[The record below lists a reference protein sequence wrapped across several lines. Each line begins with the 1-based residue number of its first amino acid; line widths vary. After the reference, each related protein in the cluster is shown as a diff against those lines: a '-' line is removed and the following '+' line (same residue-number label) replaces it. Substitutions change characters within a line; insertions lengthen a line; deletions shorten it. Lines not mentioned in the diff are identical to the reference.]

1 MEWLITKSFIYY
13 LCIKAF
19 QKQEITNLKEDEV
32 SEIRKKNIG
41 IIFQSFYLIPNYS
54 AVEKTEGFFNRYGV
68 WAILIAAFTPIPY
81 KVFAILSGVLQLDM
95 KKFLIASLIGRGGRF
110 ITLGV
115 LIAMFGDDVRDF
127 LENEFQTITIL
138 GGAVLE
144 NGEIDWSNPSIRD
157 GGGLV
162 TLRIF
167 DCLKP
172 VISACNGPAV
182 GVGVTMQLAMD
193 IRLASEEARYG
204 FVFARRG
211 LVPEACSSWFLPKIV
226 GISQALEWVY
236 SGKVFPAEEALRGG
250 LVRSIHK
257 ADSLLEDAKE
267 IALEITK
274 NCAPVSVALSRQ
286 MLWKMAGAD
295 HPMEA
300 HKIDSR
306 GIFARG
312 RMQDAKEGVTSFL
325 EKREAK
331 FSDGIKDI
339 PDYYPWWDEKEYS

>member
-1 MEWLITKSFIYY
+1 MNFDTLLYDIEDNILTITLNRPDKLNAFNFQMQND
-13 LCIKAF
+13 LIKAF
-19 QKQEITNLKEDEV
+19 DEADKDDNV
-32 SEIRKKNIG
+32 KA
-41 IIFQSFYLIPNYS
+41 IIVTG
-54 AVEKTEGFFNRYGV
+54 A
-68 WAILIAAFTPIPY
+68 
-81 KVFAILSGVLQLDM
+81 
-95 KKFLIASLIGRGGRF
+95 GRGFCAGADLSAGARTF
-110 ITLGV
+110 D
-115 LIAMFGDDVRDF
+115 FESRDDRKDK
-127 LENEFQTITIL
+127 Q
-138 GGAVLE
+138 GAVLE

-236 SGKVFPAEEALRGG
+236 SGKVFPAQEALKGG

-257 ADSLLEDAKE
+257 ADSLLNDAKE

-312 RMQDAKEGVTSFL
+312 RMKDAKEGVTSFL
-325 EKREAK
+325 EKREAN
-331 FSDGIKDI
+331 FSDRIEDM

>member
-1 MEWLITKSFIYY
+1 MNFDTLLYDIEDNILTITLNRPDKLNAFNFQMQND
-13 LCIKAF
+13 LIKAF
-19 QKQEITNLKEDEV
+19 DEADKDDNV
-32 SEIRKKNIG
+32 KA
-41 IIFQSFYLIPNYS
+41 IIVTG
-54 AVEKTEGFFNRYGV
+54 A
-68 WAILIAAFTPIPY
+68 
-81 KVFAILSGVLQLDM
+81 
-95 KKFLIASLIGRGGRF
+95 GRGFCAGADLSAGARTF
-110 ITLGV
+110 D
-115 LIAMFGDDVRDF
+115 FESRDDRSDK
-127 LENEFQTITIL
+127 Q
-138 GGAVLE
+138 GAVLE
-144 NGEIDWSNPSIRD
+144 NGEIDWSSPSIRD

-236 SGKVFPAEEALRGG
+236 SGKVFPAEEALKGG

-257 ADSLLEDAKE
+257 ADDLLNDAKE

-325 EKREAK
+325 EKREAN
-331 FSDGIKDI
+331 FSDEIKDI

>member
-1 MEWLITKSFIYY
+1 MNFDTLLYDIEDNILTITLNRPDKLNAFNFQMQND
-13 LCIKAF
+13 LIKAF
-19 QKQEITNLKEDEV
+19 DEADKDDNV
-32 SEIRKKNIG
+32 KA
-41 IIFQSFYLIPNYS
+41 IIVTG
-54 AVEKTEGFFNRYGV
+54 A
-68 WAILIAAFTPIPY
+68 
-81 KVFAILSGVLQLDM
+81 
-95 KKFLIASLIGRGGRF
+95 GRGFCAGADLSAGARTF
-110 ITLGV
+110 D
-115 LIAMFGDDVRDF
+115 FESRDDRSDK
-127 LENEFQTITIL
+127 Q
-138 GGAVLE
+138 GAVLE
-144 NGEIDWSNPSIRD
+144 NGEIDWSNPGIRD

-182 GVGVTMQLAMD
+182 GVGITMQLAMD

-236 SGKVFPAEEALRGG
+236 SGKVFPAEEALKGG

-257 ADSLLEDAKE
+257 ADDLLNDAKE

-325 EKREAK
+325 EKREAN
-331 FSDGIKDI
+331 FSDGIEDL

>member
-1 MEWLITKSFIYY
+1 MNFDTLLYDIEDNILTITLNRPDKLNAFNFQMQND
-13 LCIKAF
+13 LIKAF
-19 QKQEITNLKEDEV
+19 DEADKDDNV
-32 SEIRKKNIG
+32 KA
-41 IIFQSFYLIPNYS
+41 IIVTG
-54 AVEKTEGFFNRYGV
+54 A
-68 WAILIAAFTPIPY
+68 
-81 KVFAILSGVLQLDM
+81 
-95 KKFLIASLIGRGGRF
+95 GRGFCAGADLSAGARTF
-110 ITLGV
+110 D
-115 LIAMFGDDVRDF
+115 FESRDDRSDK
-127 LENEFQTITIL
+127 Q
-138 GGAVLE
+138 GAVLE

-325 EKREAK
+325 EKREAN
-331 FSDGIKDI
+331 FSDGIEDI

>member
-1 MEWLITKSFIYY
+1 MNFDTLLYDIEDNILTITLNRPDKLNAFNFQMQND
-13 LCIKAF
+13 LIKAF
-19 QKQEITNLKEDEV
+19 DEADKDDNV
-32 SEIRKKNIG
+32 KA
-41 IIFQSFYLIPNYS
+41 IIVTG
-54 AVEKTEGFFNRYGV
+54 A
-68 WAILIAAFTPIPY
+68 
-81 KVFAILSGVLQLDM
+81 
-95 KKFLIASLIGRGGRF
+95 GRGFCAGADLSAGARTF
-110 ITLGV
+110 D
-115 LIAMFGDDVRDF
+115 FESRDDRSDK
-127 LENEFQTITIL
+127 Q
-138 GGAVLE
+138 GAVLE

-236 SGKVFPAEEALRGG
+236 SGKVFPAEEALKGG

-257 ADSLLEDAKE
+257 ADDLLNDAKE

-325 EKREAK
+325 EKREAN
-331 FSDGIKDI
+331 FSDGIEDI

>member
-1 MEWLITKSFIYY
+1 MNFDTLLYDIEDNILTITLNRPDKLNAFNFQMQND
-13 LCIKAF
+13 LIKAF
-19 QKQEITNLKEDEV
+19 DEADKDDNV
-32 SEIRKKNIG
+32 KA
-41 IIFQSFYLIPNYS
+41 IIVTG
-54 AVEKTEGFFNRYGV
+54 A
-68 WAILIAAFTPIPY
+68 
-81 KVFAILSGVLQLDM
+81 
-95 KKFLIASLIGRGGRF
+95 GRGFCAGADLSAGARTF
-110 ITLGV
+110 D
-115 LIAMFGDDVRDF
+115 FESRDDRSDK
-127 LENEFQTITIL
+127 Q
-138 GGAVLE
+138 GAVLE
-144 NGEIDWSNPSIRD
+144 NGEIDWSSPSIRD
-157 GGGLV
+157 GRGLV

-236 SGKVFPAEEALRGG
+236 SGKVFPAEEALKGG

-257 ADSLLEDAKE
+257 ADDLLNDAKE

-274 NCAPVSVALSRQ
+274 NCAAVSVALSRQ

-325 EKREAK
+325 EKREAN
-331 FSDGIKDI
+331 FSDGIEDI

>member
-1 MEWLITKSFIYY
+1 MNFDTLLYDIEDNILTITLNRPDKLNAFNFQMQND
-13 LCIKAF
+13 LIKAF
-19 QKQEITNLKEDEV
+19 DEADKDDNV
-32 SEIRKKNIG
+32 KA
-41 IIFQSFYLIPNYS
+41 IIVTG
-54 AVEKTEGFFNRYGV
+54 A
-68 WAILIAAFTPIPY
+68 
-81 KVFAILSGVLQLDM
+81 
-95 KKFLIASLIGRGGRF
+95 GRGFCAGADLSAGARTF
-110 ITLGV
+110 D
-115 LIAMFGDDVRDF
+115 FESRDDRSDK
-127 LENEFQTITIL
+127 Q
-138 GGAVLE
+138 GAVLE
-144 NGEIDWSNPSIRD
+144 NGEIDWSSPSIRD

-236 SGKVFPAEEALRGG
+236 SGKVFPAEEALKGG

-257 ADSLLEDAKE
+257 ADDLLNDAKE

-325 EKREAK
+325 EKREAN
-331 FSDGIKDI
+331 FSDGIEDI
-339 PDYYPWWDEKEYS
+339 PDYYPWWDEEQYS

>member
-1 MEWLITKSFIYY
+1 M
-13 LCIKAF
+13 
-19 QKQEITNLKEDEV
+19 
-32 SEIRKKNIG
+32 
-41 IIFQSFYLIPNYS
+41 
-54 AVEKTEGFFNRYGV
+54 
-68 WAILIAAFTPIPY
+68 
-81 KVFAILSGVLQLDM
+81 
-95 KKFLIASLIGRGGRF
+95 
-110 ITLGV
+110 
-115 LIAMFGDDVRDF
+115 
-127 LENEFQTITIL
+127 
-138 GGAVLE
+138 
-144 NGEIDWSNPSIRD
+144 
-157 GGGLV
+157 

-257 ADSLLEDAKE
+257 ADNLLDDAKE

-325 EKREAK
+325 EKREAN
-331 FSDGIKDI
+331 FSDGIEDI

>member
-1 MEWLITKSFIYY
+1 MNFETLLYDIEDNILTITLNRPDKLNAFNFQMQND
-13 LCIKAF
+13 LIKAF
-19 QKQEITNLKEDEV
+19 DEADKDDNV
-32 SEIRKKNIG
+32 KA
-41 IIFQSFYLIPNYS
+41 IIVTG
-54 AVEKTEGFFNRYGV
+54 A
-68 WAILIAAFTPIPY
+68 
-81 KVFAILSGVLQLDM
+81 
-95 KKFLIASLIGRGGRF
+95 GRGFCAGADLSAGARTF
-110 ITLGV
+110 D
-115 LIAMFGDDVRDF
+115 FESRDDRSDK
-127 LENEFQTITIL
+127 Q
-138 GGAVLE
+138 GAVLE

-236 SGKVFPAEEALRGG
+236 SGKVFPAEEALKGG

-257 ADSLLEDAKE
+257 ADDLLNDAKE

-325 EKREAK
+325 EKREAN
-331 FSDGIKDI
+331 FSDGIEDI

>member
-1 MEWLITKSFIYY
+1 MNFDTLLYDIEDNILTITLNPPDKLNAFNFQMQND
-13 LCIKAF
+13 LIKAF
-19 QKQEITNLKEDEV
+19 DEADKDDNV
-32 SEIRKKNIG
+32 KA
-41 IIFQSFYLIPNYS
+41 IIVTG
-54 AVEKTEGFFNRYGV
+54 A
-68 WAILIAAFTPIPY
+68 
-81 KVFAILSGVLQLDM
+81 
-95 KKFLIASLIGRGGRF
+95 GRGFCAGADLSAGARTF
-110 ITLGV
+110 D
-115 LIAMFGDDVRDF
+115 FESRDDRSDK
-127 LENEFQTITIL
+127 Q
-138 GGAVLE
+138 GAVLE

-182 GVGVTMQLAMD
+182 GVGITMQLAMD

-236 SGKVFPAEEALRGG
+236 SGKVFPAEEALKGG

-257 ADSLLEDAKE
+257 ADDLLNDAKE

-325 EKREAK
+325 EKREAN
-331 FSDGIKDI
+331 FSDGIEDI

>member
-1 MEWLITKSFIYY
+1 MNFDTLLYDIEDNILTITLNRPDKLNAFNFQMQND
-13 LCIKAF
+13 LIKAF
-19 QKQEITNLKEDEV
+19 DEADKDDNV
-32 SEIRKKNIG
+32 KA
-41 IIFQSFYLIPNYS
+41 IIVTG
-54 AVEKTEGFFNRYGV
+54 A
-68 WAILIAAFTPIPY
+68 
-81 KVFAILSGVLQLDM
+81 
-95 KKFLIASLIGRGGRF
+95 GRGFCAGADLSAGARTF
-110 ITLGV
+110 D
-115 LIAMFGDDVRDF
+115 FESRDDRSDK
-127 LENEFQTITIL
+127 Q
-138 GGAVLE
+138 GAVLE
-144 NGEIDWSNPSIRD
+144 NGEIDWSNPGIRD

-182 GVGVTMQLAMD
+182 GVGITMQLAMD

-236 SGKVFPAEEALRGG
+236 SGKVFPAEEALKGG

-257 ADSLLEDAKE
+257 ADDLLNDAKE
-267 IALEITK
+267 IALEITT

-325 EKREAK
+325 EKREAN
-331 FSDGIKDI
+331 FSDGIEDI

>member
-1 MEWLITKSFIYY
+1 MSFETLLYEIEDNILTITLNRPDKLNAFNFQMQTD
-13 LCIKAF
+13 LIKAF
-19 QKQEITNLKEDEV
+19 DEADKDDNV
-32 SEIRKKNIG
+32 KA
-41 IIFQSFYLIPNYS
+41 IIVTG
-54 AVEKTEGFFNRYGV
+54 A
-68 WAILIAAFTPIPY
+68 
-81 KVFAILSGVLQLDM
+81 
-95 KKFLIASLIGRGGRF
+95 GRGFCAGADLSAGAKTF
-110 ITLGV
+110 
-115 LIAMFGDDVRDF
+115 DF
-127 LENEFQTITIL
+127 ESRVDRKDKQ
-138 GGAVLE
+138 GAVSD

-236 SGKVFPAEEALRGG
+236 SGKVFPAEEALKGG

-257 ADSLLEDAKE
+257 VEKLLDDAKE
-267 IALEITK
+267 IASEITK

-325 EKREAK
+325 EKRDAN
-331 FSDGIKDI
+331 FPDGIGDM
-339 PDYYPWWDEKEYS
+339 PDYFPWWDEKEYS

>member
-1 MEWLITKSFIYY
+1 MNFDTLLYDIEDNILTITLNRPDKLNAFNFQMQND
-13 LCIKAF
+13 LIKAF
-19 QKQEITNLKEDEV
+19 DEADKDDNV
-32 SEIRKKNIG
+32 KA
-41 IIFQSFYLIPNYS
+41 IIFTG
-54 AVEKTEGFFNRYGV
+54 A
-68 WAILIAAFTPIPY
+68 
-81 KVFAILSGVLQLDM
+81 
-95 KKFLIASLIGRGGRF
+95 GRGFCAGADLSAGARTF
-110 ITLGV
+110 D
-115 LIAMFGDDVRDF
+115 FERRDDRSDK
-127 LENEFQTITIL
+127 Q
-138 GGAVLE
+138 GAVLE

-257 ADSLLEDAKE
+257 ADNLLDDAKE

-325 EKREAK
+325 EKREAN
-331 FSDGIKDI
+331 FSDGIEDI

>member
-1 MEWLITKSFIYY
+1 MNFDTLLYDIEDNILTITLNRPDKLNAFNFQMQND
-13 LCIKAF
+13 LIKAF
-19 QKQEITNLKEDEV
+19 DEADKDDNV
-32 SEIRKKNIG
+32 KA
-41 IIFQSFYLIPNYS
+41 IIVTG
-54 AVEKTEGFFNRYGV
+54 A
-68 WAILIAAFTPIPY
+68 
-81 KVFAILSGVLQLDM
+81 
-95 KKFLIASLIGRGGRF
+95 GRGFCAGADLSAGARTF
-110 ITLGV
+110 D
-115 LIAMFGDDVRDF
+115 FERRDDRSDK
-127 LENEFQTITIL
+127 Q
-138 GGAVLE
+138 GAVLE

-236 SGKVFPAEEALRGG
+236 SGKVFSAEEALNGG

-257 ADSLLEDAKE
+257 ADDLLNDAKE

-325 EKREAK
+325 EKREAN
-331 FSDGIKDI
+331 FSDGIEDI

>member
-1 MEWLITKSFIYY
+1 MNFDTLLYDIEDNILTITLNRPDKLNAFNFQMQND
-13 LCIKAF
+13 LIKAF
-19 QKQEITNLKEDEV
+19 DEADKDDNV
-32 SEIRKKNIG
+32 KA
-41 IIFQSFYLIPNYS
+41 IIVTG
-54 AVEKTEGFFNRYGV
+54 A
-68 WAILIAAFTPIPY
+68 
-81 KVFAILSGVLQLDM
+81 
-95 KKFLIASLIGRGGRF
+95 GRGFCAGADLSAGARTF
-110 ITLGV
+110 D
-115 LIAMFGDDVRDF
+115 FESRDDRSDK
-127 LENEFQTITIL
+127 Q
-138 GGAVLE
+138 GAVLE
-144 NGEIDWSNPSIRD
+144 NGEIDWSSPSIRD

-193 IRLASEEARYG
+193 IPLASEEARYAY
-204 FVFARRG
+204 VFARRG

-236 SGKVFPAEEALRGG
+236 SGKVFPAEEALKGG

-257 ADSLLEDAKE
+257 ADDLLNDAKE

-325 EKREAK
+325 EKREAN
-331 FSDGIKDI
+331 FSDGIEDI

>member
-1 MEWLITKSFIYY
+1 MNFDTLLYDIEDNILTITLNRPDKLNAFNFQMQND
-13 LCIKAF
+13 LIKAF
-19 QKQEITNLKEDEV
+19 DEADKDDNV
-32 SEIRKKNIG
+32 KA
-41 IIFQSFYLIPNYS
+41 IIVTG
-54 AVEKTEGFFNRYGV
+54 A
-68 WAILIAAFTPIPY
+68 
-81 KVFAILSGVLQLDM
+81 
-95 KKFLIASLIGRGGRF
+95 GRGFCAGADLSAGARTF
-110 ITLGV
+110 D
-115 LIAMFGDDVRDF
+115 FESRDDRSDK
-127 LENEFQTITIL
+127 Q
-138 GGAVLE
+138 GAILE

-236 SGKVFPAEEALRGG
+236 SGKVFPAEEALKGG

-257 ADSLLEDAKE
+257 ADDLLNDAKE

-325 EKREAK
+325 EKREAN
-331 FSDGIKDI
+331 FSDGIEDI

>member
-1 MEWLITKSFIYY
+1 MNFDTLLYDIEDNILTITLNRPDKLNAFNFQMQND
-13 LCIKAF
+13 LIKAF
-19 QKQEITNLKEDEV
+19 DEADKDDNV
-32 SEIRKKNIG
+32 KA
-41 IIFQSFYLIPNYS
+41 IIVTG
-54 AVEKTEGFFNRYGV
+54 A
-68 WAILIAAFTPIPY
+68 
-81 KVFAILSGVLQLDM
+81 
-95 KKFLIASLIGRGGRF
+95 GRGFCAGADLSAGARTF
-110 ITLGV
+110 D
-115 LIAMFGDDVRDF
+115 FESRDDRSDK
-127 LENEFQTITIL
+127 Q
-138 GGAVLE
+138 GAVLE
-144 NGEIDWSNPSIRD
+144 NGEIDWSSPSIRD

-236 SGKVFPAEEALRGG
+236 SGKVFPAEEALKGG

-257 ADSLLEDAKE
+257 ADDLLNDAKE

-325 EKREAK
+325 EKREAN
-331 FSDGIKDI
+331 FSDRIEDI

>member
-1 MEWLITKSFIYY
+1 MNFDTLLYDIEDNILTITLNRPDKLNAFNFQMQND
-13 LCIKAF
+13 LIKAF
-19 QKQEITNLKEDEV
+19 DEADKDDNV
-32 SEIRKKNIG
+32 KA
-41 IIFQSFYLIPNYS
+41 IIVTG
-54 AVEKTEGFFNRYGV
+54 A
-68 WAILIAAFTPIPY
+68 
-81 KVFAILSGVLQLDM
+81 
-95 KKFLIASLIGRGGRF
+95 GRGFCAGADLSAGARTF
-110 ITLGV
+110 D
-115 LIAMFGDDVRDF
+115 FERRDDRSDK
-127 LENEFQTITIL
+127 Q
-138 GGAVLE
+138 GAVLE

-325 EKREAK
+325 EKREAN
-331 FSDGIKDI
+331 FSDGIEDI

>member
-1 MEWLITKSFIYY
+1 MNFDTLLYDIEDNILTITLNRPDKLNAFNFQMQND
-13 LCIKAF
+13 LIKAF
-19 QKQEITNLKEDEV
+19 DEADKDDNV
-32 SEIRKKNIG
+32 KA
-41 IIFQSFYLIPNYS
+41 IIVTG
-54 AVEKTEGFFNRYGV
+54 A
-68 WAILIAAFTPIPY
+68 
-81 KVFAILSGVLQLDM
+81 
-95 KKFLIASLIGRGGRF
+95 GRGFCAGADLSAGARTF
-110 ITLGV
+110 D
-115 LIAMFGDDVRDF
+115 FESRDDRSDK
-127 LENEFQTITIL
+127 Q
-138 GGAVLE
+138 GAVLE

-182 GVGVTMQLAMD
+182 GVGITMQLAMD

-236 SGKVFPAEEALRGG
+236 SGKVFPAEEALKGG

-257 ADSLLEDAKE
+257 ADDLLNDAKE
-267 IALEITK
+267 IALEITT

-325 EKREAK
+325 EKREAN
-331 FSDGIKDI
+331 FSDGIEDI

>member
-1 MEWLITKSFIYY
+1 MNFDTLLYDIEDNILTITLNRPDKLNAFNFQMQND
-13 LCIKAF
+13 LIKAF
-19 QKQEITNLKEDEV
+19 DEADKDDNV
-32 SEIRKKNIG
+32 KA
-41 IIFQSFYLIPNYS
+41 IIVTG
-54 AVEKTEGFFNRYGV
+54 A
-68 WAILIAAFTPIPY
+68 
-81 KVFAILSGVLQLDM
+81 
-95 KKFLIASLIGRGGRF
+95 GRGFCAGADLSAGARTF
-110 ITLGV
+110 D
-115 LIAMFGDDVRDF
+115 FESRDDRSDK
-127 LENEFQTITIL
+127 Q
-138 GGAVLE
+138 GAVLE

-236 SGKVFPAEEALRGG
+236 SGKVFPAEEALKGG

-257 ADSLLEDAKE
+257 ADDLLNDAKE

-339 PDYYPWWDEKEYS
+339 PDYYPWWDKKEYS

>member
-1 MEWLITKSFIYY
+1 MSFEALRYDVGDNILTITLNRPEKLNAFNYQMQND
-13 LCIKAF
+13 LIKAF
-19 QKQEITNLKEDEV
+19 DEADKDDNVKAVIVTGEGRGFCAGADLSAGAETFDFDNRSDRNDKKGAV
-32 SEIRKKNIG
+32 SETG
-41 IIFQSFYLIPNYS
+41 S
-54 AVEKTEGFFNRYGV
+54 
-68 WAILIAAFTPIPY
+68 
-81 KVFAILSGVLQLDM
+81 
-95 KKFLIASLIGRGGRF
+95 
-110 ITLGV
+110 
-115 LIAMFGDDVRDF
+115 
-127 LENEFQTITIL
+127 
-138 GGAVLE
+138 
-144 NGEIDWSNPSIRD
+144 IDWSNPNIRD

-193 IRLASEEARYG
+193 IRLASEDARYG

-236 SGKVFPAEEALRGG
+236 SGRVFSAEEALKGG
-250 LVRSIHK
+250 LIRSIHK
-257 ADSLLEDAKE
+257 PNELLNDAKE
-267 IALEITK
+267 IAHEMTR
-274 NCAPVSVALSRQ
+274 NSAPVSVALSRQ

-312 RMQDAKEGVTSFL
+312 RMKDSKEGVTSFL
-325 EKREAK
+325 EKRDANFTDKVNEM
-331 FSDGIKDI
+331 
-339 PDYYPWWDEKEYS
+339 PDYFPWWDEKEYS

>member
-1 MEWLITKSFIYY
+1 MNFDTLLYDIEDNILTITLNRPDKLNAFNFQMQND
-13 LCIKAF
+13 LIKAF
-19 QKQEITNLKEDEV
+19 DEADKDDNV
-32 SEIRKKNIG
+32 KA
-41 IIFQSFYLIPNYS
+41 IIVTG
-54 AVEKTEGFFNRYGV
+54 A
-68 WAILIAAFTPIPY
+68 
-81 KVFAILSGVLQLDM
+81 
-95 KKFLIASLIGRGGRF
+95 GRGFCAGADLSAGARTF
-110 ITLGV
+110 D
-115 LIAMFGDDVRDF
+115 FESRDDRSDK
-127 LENEFQTITIL
+127 Q
-138 GGAVLE
+138 GAVLE
-144 NGEIDWSNPSIRD
+144 NGEIDWSNPGIRD

-236 SGKVFPAEEALRGG
+236 SGKVIPAEEALKGG

-257 ADSLLEDAKE
+257 ADDLLNDAKE
-267 IALEITK
+267 IALEITT

-325 EKREAK
+325 EKRDAN
-331 FSDGIKDI
+331 FPDGIGDM
-339 PDYYPWWDEKEYS
+339 PDYFPWRDEKEYS

>member
-1 MEWLITKSFIYY
+1 MNFDTLLYDIEDNILTITLNRPDKLNAFNFQMQND
-13 LCIKAF
+13 LIKAF
-19 QKQEITNLKEDEV
+19 DEADKDDNV
-32 SEIRKKNIG
+32 KA
-41 IIFQSFYLIPNYS
+41 IIVTG
-54 AVEKTEGFFNRYGV
+54 A
-68 WAILIAAFTPIPY
+68 
-81 KVFAILSGVLQLDM
+81 
-95 KKFLIASLIGRGGRF
+95 GRGFCAGADLSAGARTF
-110 ITLGV
+110 D
-115 LIAMFGDDVRDF
+115 FESRDDRSDK
-127 LENEFQTITIL
+127 Q
-138 GGAVLE
+138 GAVLE
-144 NGEIDWSNPSIRD
+144 NGEIDWSSPSIRD

-236 SGKVFPAEEALRGG
+236 SGKVFPAEEALKGG

-257 ADSLLEDAKE
+257 VDDLLNDAKE

-325 EKREAK
+325 EKREAN
-331 FSDGIKDI
+331 FSDGIEDI

>member
-1 MEWLITKSFIYY
+1 MNFDTLLYDIEDNILTITLNRPDKLNAFNFQMQND
-13 LCIKAF
+13 LIKAF
-19 QKQEITNLKEDEV
+19 DEADKDDNV
-32 SEIRKKNIG
+32 KA
-41 IIFQSFYLIPNYS
+41 IIVTG
-54 AVEKTEGFFNRYGV
+54 A
-68 WAILIAAFTPIPY
+68 
-81 KVFAILSGVLQLDM
+81 
-95 KKFLIASLIGRGGRF
+95 GRGFCAGADLSAGARTF
-110 ITLGV
+110 D
-115 LIAMFGDDVRDF
+115 FESRDDRSDK
-127 LENEFQTITIL
+127 Q
-138 GGAVLE
+138 GAVLE
-144 NGEIDWSNPSIRD
+144 NGEIDWSSPSIRD

-182 GVGVTMQLAMD
+182 GVGITMQLAMD

-236 SGKVFPAEEALRGG
+236 SGKVFPAEEALKGG

-257 ADSLLEDAKE
+257 ADDLLNDAKE
-267 IALEITK
+267 IALEITT

-325 EKREAK
+325 EKREAN
-331 FSDGIKDI
+331 FSDGIEDI

>member
-1 MEWLITKSFIYY
+1 MNFDTLLYDIEDSILTITLNRPDKLNAFNFQMQND
-13 LCIKAF
+13 LIKAF
-19 QKQEITNLKEDEV
+19 DEADKDDNV
-32 SEIRKKNIG
+32 KA
-41 IIFQSFYLIPNYS
+41 IIVTG
-54 AVEKTEGFFNRYGV
+54 A
-68 WAILIAAFTPIPY
+68 
-81 KVFAILSGVLQLDM
+81 
-95 KKFLIASLIGRGGRF
+95 GRGFCAGADLSAGARTF
-110 ITLGV
+110 D
-115 LIAMFGDDVRDF
+115 FESRDDRSDK
-127 LENEFQTITIL
+127 Q
-138 GGAVLE
+138 GAVLE
-144 NGEIDWSNPSIRD
+144 NGEIDWSSPSIRD

-236 SGKVFPAEEALRGG
+236 SGKVFPAEEALKGG

-257 ADSLLEDAKE
+257 ADDLLNDAKE

-325 EKREAK
+325 EKREAN
-331 FSDGIKDI
+331 FSDEIKDI

>member
-1 MEWLITKSFIYY
+1 MNFDTLLYDIEDNILTITLNRPDKLNAFNFQMQND
-13 LCIKAF
+13 LIKAF
-19 QKQEITNLKEDEV
+19 DEADKDDNV
-32 SEIRKKNIG
+32 KA
-41 IIFQSFYLIPNYS
+41 IIVTG
-54 AVEKTEGFFNRYGV
+54 A
-68 WAILIAAFTPIPY
+68 
-81 KVFAILSGVLQLDM
+81 
-95 KKFLIASLIGRGGRF
+95 GRGFCAGADLSAGARTF
-110 ITLGV
+110 D
-115 LIAMFGDDVRDF
+115 FESRDDRSDK
-127 LENEFQTITIL
+127 Q
-138 GGAVLE
+138 GAVLE

-257 ADSLLEDAKE
+257 ADNLLDDAKE

-325 EKREAK
+325 EKREAN
-331 FSDGIKDI
+331 FSDGIEDI

>member
-1 MEWLITKSFIYY
+1 MNFDTLLYDIEDNILTITLNRPDKLNAFNFQMQND
-13 LCIKAF
+13 LIKAF
-19 QKQEITNLKEDEV
+19 DEADKDDNV
-32 SEIRKKNIG
+32 KA
-41 IIFQSFYLIPNYS
+41 IIVTG
-54 AVEKTEGFFNRYGV
+54 A
-68 WAILIAAFTPIPY
+68 
-81 KVFAILSGVLQLDM
+81 
-95 KKFLIASLIGRGGRF
+95 GRGFCAGADLSAGARTF
-110 ITLGV
+110 D
-115 LIAMFGDDVRDF
+115 FESRDDRSDKK
-127 LENEFQTITIL
+127 
-138 GGAVLE
+138 GAVLE

-182 GVGVTMQLAMD
+182 GVGITMQLAMD

-236 SGKVFPAEEALRGG
+236 SGKVFPAEEALKGG

-257 ADSLLEDAKE
+257 ADDLLNDAKE

-325 EKREAK
+325 EKREAN
-331 FSDGIKDI
+331 FSDGIEDI

>member
-1 MEWLITKSFIYY
+1 MQNDL
-13 LCIKAF
+13 IKAF
-19 QKQEITNLKEDEV
+19 DEADKDDNV
-32 SEIRKKNIG
+32 KA
-41 IIFQSFYLIPNYS
+41 IIVTG
-54 AVEKTEGFFNRYGV
+54 A
-68 WAILIAAFTPIPY
+68 
-81 KVFAILSGVLQLDM
+81 
-95 KKFLIASLIGRGGRF
+95 GRGFCAGADLSAGARTF
-110 ITLGV
+110 D
-115 LIAMFGDDVRDF
+115 FESRDDRSDK
-127 LENEFQTITIL
+127 Q
-138 GGAVLE
+138 GAVLE

-236 SGKVFPAEEALRGG
+236 SGKVFPAEEALKGG

-257 ADSLLEDAKE
+257 ADDLLNDAKE

-325 EKREAK
+325 EKREAN
-331 FSDGIKDI
+331 FSDGIEDI

>member
-1 MEWLITKSFIYY
+1 MNFDTLLYDIEDNILTITLNRPDKLNAFNFQMQND
-13 LCIKAF
+13 LIKAF
-19 QKQEITNLKEDEV
+19 DEADKDDNV
-32 SEIRKKNIG
+32 KA
-41 IIFQSFYLIPNYS
+41 IIVTG
-54 AVEKTEGFFNRYGV
+54 A
-68 WAILIAAFTPIPY
+68 
-81 KVFAILSGVLQLDM
+81 
-95 KKFLIASLIGRGGRF
+95 GRGFCAGADLSAGARTF
-110 ITLGV
+110 D
-115 LIAMFGDDVRDF
+115 FESRDDRSDK
-127 LENEFQTITIL
+127 Q
-138 GGAVLE
+138 GAVLE

-236 SGKVFPAEEALRGG
+236 SGKVFPAEEALKGG

-257 ADSLLEDAKE
+257 ADDLLNDAKE

-325 EKREAK
+325 EKREAN

>member
-1 MEWLITKSFIYY
+1 MNFDTLLYDIEDNILTITLNRPDKLNAFNFQMQND
-13 LCIKAF
+13 LIKAF
-19 QKQEITNLKEDEV
+19 DEADKDDNV
-32 SEIRKKNIG
+32 KA
-41 IIFQSFYLIPNYS
+41 IIVTG
-54 AVEKTEGFFNRYGV
+54 A
-68 WAILIAAFTPIPY
+68 
-81 KVFAILSGVLQLDM
+81 
-95 KKFLIASLIGRGGRF
+95 GRGFCAGADLSAGARTF
-110 ITLGV
+110 D
-115 LIAMFGDDVRDF
+115 FESRDDRSDK
-127 LENEFQTITIL
+127 Q
-138 GGAVLE
+138 GAILE

-236 SGKVFPAEEALRGG
+236 SGKVFPAEEALKGG

-257 ADSLLEDAKE
+257 ADDLLNNAKE

-325 EKREAK
+325 EKREAN
-331 FSDGIKDI
+331 FSDGIEDI